1 MPAET
6 DLGEFMRK
14 LLLSLGA
21 LAATPASAQELA
33 LPEGDV
39 LELRADGDL
48 NGDGVNDI
56 AYLAHNEDSRA
67 LTVMLSVKGEFDVD
81 YRPEVL
87 ILDSTTTPNTLAIEG
102 NVLKLE
108 ELSSGTTVFS
118 STLRFRYDGRG
129 EHMRLIGMDASISSR
144 TFSHDGF
151 EASWNLLN
159 GDATTR
165 ELKLNTGAGDEAYKP
180 GPQRSF
186 KRRVRPQWLSESP
199 DPETFLEEMRDG

>member
-1 MPAET
+1 
-6 DLGEFMRK
+6 MRE
-14 LLLSLGA
+14 LLLPTLL
-21 LAATPASAQELA
+21 LAAAPASAQELA

-39 LELRADGDL
+39 LEVRADGDL
-48 NGDGVNDI
+48 NGDGVDDI
-56 AYLAHNEDSRA
+56 AYLAHNEESRA

-81 YRPEVL
+81 FRPEVL
-87 ILDSTTTPNTLAIEG
+87 ILDPTATPSALAIEG

-108 ELSSGTTVFS
+108 EMSSGTTVFS

-129 EHMRLIGMDASISSR
+129 EHMRLIGMDATVHSR
-144 TFSHDGF
+144 TFAHDGF

-165 ELKLNTGAGDEAYKP
+165 ELKLNTGDGDEAYKP
-180 GPQRSF
+180 GRERSF
-186 KRRVRPQWLSESP
+186 KRRIRAQWLAETP